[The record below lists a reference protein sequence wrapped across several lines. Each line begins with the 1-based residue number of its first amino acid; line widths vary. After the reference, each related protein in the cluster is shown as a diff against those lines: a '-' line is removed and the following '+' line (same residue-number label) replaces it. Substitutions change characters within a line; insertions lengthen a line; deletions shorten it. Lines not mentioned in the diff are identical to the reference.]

1 MVDLLNWRNGRL
13 FYILTGQLH
22 AYDVIIH
29 PMKFGTTIIDRYIIA
44 EVIKTWL
51 AVTFVLIIVI
61 TSVEIVQLLKWFLK
75 GELTTGT
82 VLPLFINSQLKVL
95 VLMIPVSLFL
105 GVLLAL
111 SRLYMDSEM
120 TAMMAGGIGPR
131 QWIRSLLMV
140 SVPVSLMVLCM
151 MLYMRPWVALQRAE
165 INAEIRNVN
174 IISTFAPGRFNRFL
188 DGEAVIFMEAISED
202 GKDMSNIFQR
212 FRKDQS
218 THVDV
223 AKTARNV
230 TGEDGRAYI
239 LFEDG
244 THYIGAPGASDYQIV
259 QYAEYGVLV
268 PKPADKSYPLRVQ
281 ALSTKQLWHSDNLE
295 HKAELDWRITLP
307 LATLIIV
314 MMALPLSQTTP
325 RGGRYSKL
333 ALGILIYLIYSN
345 LLGMGK
351 AWISKGVVPYWIGT
365 SWVHVLALMTLYLL
379 LWRSGL
385 LPGRKKPGAEAVADG
400 VTR

>member
-1 MVDLLNWRNGRL
+1 
-13 FYILTGQLH
+13 
-22 AYDVIIH
+22 
-29 PMKFGTTIIDRYIIA
+29 MKFGTTIIDRYIVA

-51 AVTFVLIIVI
+51 AVTFVLLIVV

-82 VLPLFINSQLKVL
+82 VLPLFINSQFKVF
-95 VLMIPVSLFL
+95 VLMVPVSLFL

-140 SVPVSLMVLCM
+140 SVPVSFMVLMM

-165 INAEIRNVN
+165 INAEIRNVS
-174 IISTFAPGRFNRFL
+174 IISTFSPGRFNRFMG
-188 DGEAVIFMEAISED
+188 GEAVVFMEEISKD

-212 FRKDQS
+212 FRKDES

-230 TGEDGRAYI
+230 TREDGRDYI

-244 THYIGAPGASDYQIV
+244 THYIGAPGESDYQII
-259 QYAEYGVLV
+259 QYTEYGVLV
-268 PKPADKSYPLRVQ
+268 PKPPDRSYPLRVQ
-281 ALSTKQLWHSDNLE
+281 ALSSKQLWNSDNLE

-307 LATLIIV
+307 VATLIIV

-333 ALGILIYLIYSN
+333 AFGILIYLIYSN

-365 SWVHVLALMTLYLL
+365 SWVHVLALITLYFL

-385 LPGRKKPGAEAVADG
+385 LPGRKMSGVEADAGEVK
-400 VTR
+400 R

>member
-1 MVDLLNWRNGRL
+1 MS
-13 FYILTGQLH
+13 
-22 AYDVIIH
+22 
-29 PMKFGTTIIDRYIIA
+29 FGTTIIDRYIIA
-44 EVIKTWL
+44 EVIKTWF
-51 AVTFVLIIVI
+51 AVTFVLLIVV

-140 SVPVSLMVLCM
+140 SVPVSLMVLIM
-151 MLYMRPWVALQRAE
+151 MLYMRPWVAVERAE
-165 INAEIRNVN
+165 INAEIRNVS
-174 IISTFAPGRFNRFL
+174 IISTFAPGRFNRTP
-188 DGEAVIFMEAISED
+188 DGEAVIFMEEISKD

-212 FRKDQS
+212 FRKDQN
-218 THVDV
+218 THIDV
-223 AKTARNV
+223 AKTARNIRR
-230 TGEDGRAYI
+230 EDGQDYI
-239 LFEDG
+239 LFENG
-244 THYIGAPGASDYQIV
+244 THYIGTPGNPDYTIIN
-259 QYAEYGVLV
+259 YDEYGVLV
-268 PKPADKSYPLRVQ
+268 PRPEDKSYPLRVQ
-281 ALSTKQLWHSDNLE
+281 ALSTKQLWNSDNLE

-307 LATLIIV
+307 VATLIIV

-351 AWISKGVVPYWIGT
+351 AWISKGVIPYWIGT
-365 SWVHVLALMTLYLL
+365 SWVHVLALITLYFL

-385 LPGRKKPGAEAVADG
+385 LPGRKKPQVQADSGEVAS
-400 VTR
+400 

>member
-1 MVDLLNWRNGRL
+1 MVDLLNWRVGRT
-13 FYILTGQLH
+13 FSTLTSQLH

-29 PMKFGTTIIDRYIIA
+29 LMKLGITIIDRYLIA

-51 AVTFVLIIVI
+51 AVTFVLIIVV

-131 QWIRSLLMV
+131 QWMRSLLMV
-140 SVPVSLMVLCM
+140 AVPVSLMVLFM

-165 INAEIRNVN
+165 INAEIRNVS

-188 DGEAVIFMEAISED
+188 GGEAVIFMEEISKD

-212 FRKDQS
+212 FRKDQNI
-218 THVDV
+218 HVDV
-223 AKTARNV
+223 AKSARNI
-230 TGEDGRAYI
+230 TREDGRDYI
-239 LFEDG
+239 LLEDG
-244 THYIGAPGASDYQIV
+244 THYIGAPGEPDYQIV

-281 ALSTKQLWHSDNLE
+281 ALSTKQLWNSDNLE

-307 LATLIIV
+307 VATLIIV

-351 AWISKGVVPYWIGT
+351 AWISKGDVPYWIGT
-365 SWVHVLALMTLYLL
+365 SWVHVLALIALYVLFR
-379 LWRSGL
+379 RSGL
-385 LPGRKKPGAEAVADG
+385 LPGWKSLKLKLLKSR
-400 VTR
+400 